1 MGRPVGGYRFVG
13 MSRGRIY
20 WYSANLGHGFIV
32 PDDRDEIG
40 TKLFVR
46 RENIKAGEEETLED
60 NDMVSY
66 EVFEG
71 PEGLE
76 AKGVFKDS
84 EQ

>member
-1 MGRPVGGYRFVG
+1 M
-13 MSRGRIY
+13 
-20 WYSANLGHGFIV
+20 
-32 PDDRDEIG
+32 
-40 TKLFVR
+40 R
-46 RENIKAGEEETLED
+46 RENLKAGEEEPLED

-76 AKGVFKDS
+76 AKGVCKDS

>member
-1 MGRPVGGYRFVG
+1 
-13 MSRGRIY
+13 
-20 WYSANLGHGFIV
+20 
-32 PDDRDEIG
+32 
-40 TKLFVR
+40 VR

-76 AKGVFKDS
+76 AKGVCKDS

>member
-1 MGRPVGGYRFVG
+1 MPEGRV
-13 MSRGRIY
+13 Y
-20 WYSANLGHGFIV
+20 WYSANLGYGFIL
-32 PDDRDEIG
+32 PNAREAQS
-40 TKLFVR
+40 TKIFVR

-60 NDMVSY
+60 NDRVSY

-76 AKGVFKDS
+76 AKGVCKDS

>member
-1 MGRPVGGYRFVG
+1 
-13 MSRGRIY
+13 
-20 WYSANLGHGFIV
+20 
-32 PDDRDEIG
+32 
-40 TKLFVR
+40 VR

-71 PEGLE
+71 SEGLE
-76 AKGVFKDS
+76 AKGVCKDS